1 MAWEKPGLLRFFIF
15 LPLQFVV
22 MFSIVLIYEAGIFR
36 KISYKLNSYL
46 GRGGPTNLEM
56 NPSDGYHDIPKD
68 SDVIN
73 EENRISNLMIHA
85 DIPEIFI
92 VDKLTKHYS
101 NFMAVRGI
109 SFSIEKA
116 QCFGLL
122 GNVNF
127 LKDECGQTLTYL
139 N

>member
-36 KISYKLNSYL
+36 KISYKLNSSL
-46 GRGGPTNLEM
+46 NRDGSNSLEM
-56 NPSDGYHDIPKD
+56 NTSDEYQDIPKD

-122 GNVNF
+122 GKANY
-127 LKDECGQTLTYL
+127 LKDVFD
-139 N
+139 